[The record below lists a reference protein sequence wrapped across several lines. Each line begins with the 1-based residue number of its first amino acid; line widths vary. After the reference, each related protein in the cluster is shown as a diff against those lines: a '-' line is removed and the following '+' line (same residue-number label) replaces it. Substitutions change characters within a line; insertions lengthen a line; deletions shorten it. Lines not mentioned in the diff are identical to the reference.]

1 MLNPA
6 YLPLTAFIERKAIE
20 RVSIGSGTSAKS
32 RLRLQQA
39 IVGAPLP
46 QDPPGADSGGPGA
59 NYCNVVFG
67 IHKISMDAFRK
78 PAESNV

>member
-46 QDPPGADSGGPGA
+46 QDPPGANSGVSGA
-59 NYCNVVFG
+59 NCYDVVFAV
-67 IHKISMDAFRK
+67 HKIS
-78 PAESNV
+78 